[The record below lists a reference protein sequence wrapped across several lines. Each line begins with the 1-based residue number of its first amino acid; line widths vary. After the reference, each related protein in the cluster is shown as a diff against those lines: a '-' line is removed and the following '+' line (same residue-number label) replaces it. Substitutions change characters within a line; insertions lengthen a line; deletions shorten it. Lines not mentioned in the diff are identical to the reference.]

1 MKAAE
6 LAKLI
11 DHALLKPLQT
21 DADLVEGCIQAAQWG
36 VFSVCVRP
44 CEVRRAAMELAG
56 TAVAVGTVIGFPQGG
71 HHPKIKLAEASQALA
86 DGAVELD
93 MVANLGKI
101 KEKCWVYLTDEV
113 APILALTRS
122 QGRLLKVI
130 LETAML
136 SPEEKAEACKTLGR
150 LGVDFVKTS
159 TGYGDGG
166 ATVEDVRLLRQASP
180 PAVGVKAS
188 GGIRTLDQALA
199 MIKAGATRLGTAST
213 GTLLASAGA
222 GTT

>member
-1 MKAAE
+1 MNPGE
-6 LAKLI
+6 LARLI

-21 DADLVEGCIQAAQWG
+21 EAELLAGCSQAAGWG

-44 CEVRRAAMELAG
+44 CEVRRAAHELAG
-56 TAVAVGTVIGFPQGG
+56 TVVSVGTVIGFPQGG
-71 HHPKIKLAEASQALA
+71 HHPKAKLAEAAQALA

-101 KEKCWVYLTDEV
+101 REKSWDYLTDEV
-113 APILALTRS
+113 GPILQMTRR
-122 QGRLLKVI
+122 QGRILKVI

-136 SPEEKAEACKTLGR
+136 TPEEKAGACQTLGK

-166 ATVEDVRLLRQASP
+166 ATVEDVRLLRQSSP
-180 PAVGVKAS
+180 PTVGVKAS
-188 GGIRTLDQALA
+188 GGIRSLEQALA
-199 MIKAGATRLGTAST
+199 MIGAGATRLGTAST
-213 GTLLASAGA
+213 GTLLASARA

>member
-1 MKAAE
+1 
-6 LAKLI
+6 
-11 DHALLKPLQT
+11 
-21 DADLVEGCIQAAQWG
+21 
-36 VFSVCVRP
+36 
-44 CEVRRAAMELAG
+44 
-56 TAVAVGTVIGFPQGG
+56 
-71 HHPKIKLAEASQALA
+71 
-86 DGAVELD
+86 
-93 MVANLGKI
+93 
-101 KEKCWVYLTDEV
+101 
-113 APILALTRS
+113 
-122 QGRLLKVI
+122 LLKVI

-136 SPEEKAEACKTLGR
+136 SPEEKTEACKTLGR

>member
-1 MKAAE
+1 MKPTE
-6 LAKLI
+6 LARLI

-21 DADLVEGCIQAAQWG
+21 EAELVAGCMQAAGWG

-44 CEVRRAAMELAG
+44 CEVRRATRELSG
-56 TAVAVGTVIGFPQGG
+56 SLVAVGTVIGFPQGG
-71 HHPKIKLAEASQALA
+71 HHPKIKLAESAQALA
-86 DGAVELD
+86 DGATELD

-101 KEKCWVYLTDEV
+101 REKSWDYLIDEV
-113 APILALTRS
+113 GPILEMTRG

-136 SPEEKAEACKTLGR
+136 NQEEKVGACQALGR

-166 ATVEDVRLLRQASP
+166 ATVEDVSLLRQASP
-180 PAVGVKAS
+180 PEVGVKAS
-188 GGIRTLDQALA
+188 GGIRSLDQALA

-213 GTLLASAGA
+213 GTLLASAGG

>member
-1 MKAAE
+1 MQAKE
-6 LAKLI
+6 LARLI

-21 DADLVEGCIQAAQWG
+21 ESELLSGCAQAAKWG

-44 CEVRRAAMELAG
+44 CEVARATRELNG
-56 TAVAVGTVIGFPQGG
+56 TVVSVGTVIGFPQGG
-71 HHPKIKLAEASQALA
+71 HHPGIKRAEAVQALA

-101 KEKCWVYLTDEV
+101 RERAWNNLLDEV
-113 APILALTRS
+113 APILELTRGR
-122 QGRLLKVI
+122 GRLLKVI

-136 SPEEKAEACKTLGR
+136 SDEEKIGACEALGR

-166 ATVEDVRLLRQASP
+166 ATVADVGLLRRASP
-180 PAVGVKAS
+180 PKVGVKAS
-188 GGIRTLDQALA
+188 GGIRTLEQAMA
-199 MIKAGATRLGTAST
+199 MIEAGATRLGTAST

-222 GTT
+222 GTS

>member
-1 MKAAE
+1 MKPTV
-6 LAKLI
+6 LARLI

-21 DADLVEGCIQAAQWG
+21 EAELVEGCLQAAQWG

-71 HHPKIKLAEASQALA
+71 HHPKVKLVEASQALA
-86 DGAVELD
+86 DGAIELD

-101 KEKCWVYLTDEV
+101 RERSWDYLMDEV
-113 APILALTRS
+113 GPLLEMTRG

-136 SPEEKAEACKTLGR
+136 NQEEKTGACQALGR

-166 ATVEDVRLLRQASP
+166 ATVEDVRLLRLASP
-180 PAVGVKAS
+180 PSVGVKAS
-188 GGIRTLDQALA
+188 GGIRTLDQAMA
-199 MIKAGATRLGTAST
+199 MIQAGATRLGTAST
-213 GTLLASAGA
+213 GTLLASAGG